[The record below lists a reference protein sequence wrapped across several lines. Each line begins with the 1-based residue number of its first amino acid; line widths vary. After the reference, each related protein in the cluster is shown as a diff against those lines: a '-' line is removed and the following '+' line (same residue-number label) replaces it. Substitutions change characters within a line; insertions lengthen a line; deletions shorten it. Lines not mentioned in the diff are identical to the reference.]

1 MATVL
6 PPIPSSPVA
15 RYWTAT
21 RPYSFTAAVV
31 PVLLGSLVA
40 LLTLKPLRFDIPA
53 FLLTLLGAIAI
64 QAVANLVNDYFDSE
78 VGLDRHDNYGA
89 LNAIVRGVISDVEAK
104 KLIWGIS
111 GVAFVLG
118 LWFMARVGWQSWWL
132 VLAGALL
139 AFFYTAPP
147 LQLKHHALGDLCV
160 ALGFGLGI
168 AYGAFLVQAVNKTE
182 AWSAPVGTL
191 LAYALPSLLLVVA
204 ILHANNHRDREA
216 DRAAD
221 ASTIANSLSLDASRL
236 VLRSLLIGPYVLV
249 VLGVVT
255 GLAAWPWLFTLL
267 TLPIA
272 ILLERR
278 AAKDDVEGMYVP
290 DVAKLHGLF
299 GIIGAVALAFSVFLA
314 KTPTP

>member
-15 RYWTAT
+15 RYWAAT

-40 LLTLKPLRFDIPA
+40 LYALRPLRFDFLA
-53 FLLTLLGAIAI
+53 FGLTIIGAIAI
-64 QAVANLVNDYFDSE
+64 QAVANVVNDFYDSE
-78 VGLDRHDNYGA
+78 EGLDRKDNYGA
-89 LNAIVRGVISDVEAK
+89 LNAIVRGLITDAEAK
-104 KLIWGIS
+104 KIIMAAS
-111 GVAFVLG
+111 TVAFVIG

-132 VLAGALL
+132 ILGGALL

-147 LQLKHHALGDLCV
+147 VQLKHKALGDTAV

-168 AYGAFLVQAVNKTE
+168 AYGAFLVQASNKMGE
-182 AWSAPVGTL
+182 HPFPLGQL
-191 LAYALPSLLLVVA
+191 LVYALPSLMLVVG

-216 DRAAD
+216 DRAAG
-221 ASTIANSLSLDASRL
+221 ASTIANKLNVNASRFL
-236 VLRSLLIGPYVLV
+236 LRVLLLGPYVV
-249 VLGVVT
+249 VLLSVVT
-255 GLAAWPWLFTLL
+255 GIAAWPWGLTLL
-267 TLPIA
+267 TLPLA
-272 ILLERR
+272 ILLDQR

-299 GIIGAVALAFSVFLA
+299 GIVGALALIFALFIA
-314 KTPTP
+314 K